1 MKQLKAKTFSCPFD
15 KMQYFRSAFCI
26 LLVFII
32 FSCNRNSTRS
42 EDDWSAL
49 LDSIYFWDV
58 KPELT
63 GALMFLDVAY
73 QTCDSCVTDF
83 LTMSIAKHKS
93 RERPD
98 WIAAIFP
105 DNIIQEEG
113 VFLFFRNS
121 NAENNQST
129 EEESS
134 IRVNLSEHKKD
145 TYIVRLKDG
154 YALDENNQKVDI
166 LKKFQESDMVYF
178 MIFLPDGGHKTIALP
193 LKTFKKQYKELE

>member
-1 MKQLKAKTFSCPFD
+1 MKRLKVKTISFQFD
-15 KMQYFRSAFCI
+15 KMQYFRPAFCI

-32 FSCNRNSTRS
+32 FSCNRKSTRS
-42 EDDWSAL
+42 EEDWSTL

-83 LTMSIAKHKS
+83 VTMSIAKHKS
-93 RERPD
+93 RIRPD
-98 WIAAIFP
+98 WIAVIFP

-113 VFLFFRNS
+113 VFLFFRDSNDGNS
-121 NAENNQST
+121 QST
-129 EEESS
+129 EEEGS
-134 IRVNLSEHKKD
+134 IRVNLGEHRKD

-154 YALDENNQKVDI
+154 FAVDENNQKVDI
-166 LKKFQESDMVYF
+166 LKRFQESDMVYF
-178 MIFLPDGGHKTIALP
+178 MIFLTDGGHKTIALP
-193 LKTFKKQYKELE
+193 LKNFKKQYKELE

>member
-1 MKQLKAKTFSCPFD
+1 MKRLKVNPTSYRFD
-15 KMQYFRSAFCI
+15 KMQYFRFAFC
-26 LLVFII
+26 LLFVFLC
-32 FSCNRNSTRS
+32 FSCNRKSTRT

-73 QTCDSCVTDF
+73 QTCDSCLTDF
-83 LTMSIAKHKS
+83 VTMSIAKHKS
-93 RERPD
+93 GTRPD
-98 WIAAIFP
+98 WIAVIFP

-121 NAENNQST
+121 DEENNQST
-129 EEESS
+129 EEVGS
-134 IRVNLSEHKKD
+134 IRVNVGEHRKD

-154 YALDENNQKVDI
+154 YALDENNEKVDI

-178 MIFLPDGGHKTIALP
+178 MIFLPDGGHKTIAFP
-193 LKTFKKQYKELE
+193 LKNFKKQYNELE